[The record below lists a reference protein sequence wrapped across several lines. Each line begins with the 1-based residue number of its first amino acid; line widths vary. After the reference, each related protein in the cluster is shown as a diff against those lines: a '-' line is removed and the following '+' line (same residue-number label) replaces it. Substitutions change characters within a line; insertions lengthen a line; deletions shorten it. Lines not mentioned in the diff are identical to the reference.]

1 MVKEVSSMTTDT
13 LPAEVLDEA
22 DRIVRAEW
30 LRLLTAAIP
39 ERWHAVRTET
49 PAARPRPPKLAIRC
63 ATPERR
69 GAPPPGSPRNPSD
82 TRRRSRRVWPTQRSP
97 PGGLRGPDVVRRVM
111 TGGDGP
117 TR

>member
-1 MVKEVSSMTTDT
+1 MTTDT
-13 LPAEVLDEA
+13 LTAEVLEEA

-30 LRLLTAAIP
+30 LRLLAAAIP
-39 ERWHAVRTET
+39 ECCHAVHTEM
-49 PAARPRPPKLAIRC
+49 PAARPRPPELAIRN

-69 GAPPPGSPRNPSD
+69 GAPPPGSPRNRSD

-97 PGGLRGPDVVRRVM
+97 PGGYPPDAVRRVM
-111 TGGDGP
+111 TGGDDP